1 MSGASHHEEGSFW
14 PAYVDAITNVMLN
27 ILFVVAVFAL
37 ALNTVVKDAPK
48 EKPNQNAQSPDQP
61 APAKAPTQ
69 TPAPAPAKAPT
80 QTPASASASRPAPQN
95 QDAPPQPLFV
105 QESPPQG
112 GDKPAAVRW
121 AILRQDSAGEGLVR
135 FDFGPGNSRL
145 SAADDSAVRDTLR
158 KISTAQTAPQ
168 WLIWVSVNTRNAVE
182 ARQAYQRAMAI
193 RNALIDS
200 GQPPPA
206 IEVRLLDSGQD
217 LQAAGQQTVWLARS
231 QPGSPPGS
239 PPAPG

>member
-1 MSGASHHEEGSFW
+1 MSAANHHEESSFW

-48 EKPNQNAQSPDQP
+48 EKSIEAVSNPDKQELQDVPQAQE
-61 APAKAPTQ
+61 
-69 TPAPAPAKAPT
+69 
-80 QTPASASASRPAPQN
+80 
-95 QDAPPQPLFV
+95 APPQPLFV